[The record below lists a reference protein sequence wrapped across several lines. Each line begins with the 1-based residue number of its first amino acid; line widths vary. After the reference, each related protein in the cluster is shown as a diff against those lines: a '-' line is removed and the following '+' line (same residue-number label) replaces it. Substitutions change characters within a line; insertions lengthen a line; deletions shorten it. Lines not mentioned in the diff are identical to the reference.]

1 MFTGIVEE
9 IGNVLNVRGASSGAY
24 LEISAQKILEDAHLG
39 DSIAVNGVC
48 LTISKLKSSSFCAD
62 VMPETLSRSN
72 LGTLTSGQ
80 KVNLERAI
88 KANGRFGGHFV
99 SGHIDTCTKLIQIKK
114 DSNAIW
120 FVIELKSSLTPYMV
134 EKGSICVNG
143 ISLTVAKVEG
153 NCIYVSLIPH
163 TVQNTNLQYAKIGD
177 MLNIECD
184 ILAKYTEKL
193 LLANAGI
200 DDDAQSFAKGAAEG
214 DAVGNVGGCAK
225 NSSGAKSSLKSASSI
240 DLDFLAKN
248 SFI

>member
-9 IGNVLNVRGASSGAY
+9 IGNVLSVRGASSGAY

-120 FVIELKSSLTPYMV
+120 FVIELKSILTPYVV

-200 DDDAQSFAKGAAEG
+200 DNDAQSFAKGV
-214 DAVGNVGGCAK
+214 AVGNAGGCAK
-225 NSSGAKSSLKSASSI
+225 NSSGAKSSMKSASSI